1 MNSLRVLLIEDSPG
15 DARLIKDMLSLSRT
29 DDFTLNWC
37 ETLDAGAQALVERS
51 FDVMLLDL
59 GLPGTWGIE
68 TMRQLLARPVKVP
81 ALVVM
86 SGLSDEAVALE
97 AIQSGAQDYLVKGEV
112 TAELLS
118 RAIRYAIGRRQA
130 EDLVR
135 AHTAE
140 LVIARDRAEV
150 ANRAKSAF
158 LAAMSHDLRT
168 PLNGVLGFAQLLQ
181 RDKNLTQRQQAGVNA
196 IRQSGE
202 HLLTLINDILD
213 LAKIEAGKFELCPTV
228 FDLARYLDGLVELM
242 GVRARQKPA
251 LQLGAD
257 LSSGLPAT
265 LRADEKRLRQVLLNL
280 LDNAVKFTERGAV
293 TLRVAPCGPSGPGG
307 AGGAQ
312 ALRFEVQDTG
322 SGMDSAQLSRLF
334 QPFEQVGGLEDRNR
348 GTGLGLAISRQFVRL
363 MGSEIHVRSAKG
375 EGTRFWFDLPL
386 DAAVGETP
394 ATESA
399 RGCVVG
405 YAGPRRKIMVV
416 DDVATNRA
424 LLLDMLGSLGFEL
437 CEAGDGAEAL
447 AQLESGTPDLILLDI
462 LMPHVGGLETLD
474 RLRRTR
480 SQVFVIAISASA
492 SIEDKERSLSAG
504 ANAFLTKPIN
514 LQALMDQMGTLLNL
528 AWIQEAGA
536 APSA

>member
-1 MNSLRVLLIEDSPG
+1 VNGLRVLLIEDSPG
-15 DARLIKDMLSLSRT
+15 DARLIKDMLSQSRT

-37 ETLDAGAQALVERS
+37 ESLDAGAQALAERP

-86 SGLSDEAVALE
+86 SGLTDEAVALE

-112 TAELLS
+112 TADLLS

-228 FDLARYLDGLVELM
+228 FDLARYLDGLVELV

-257 LSSGLPAT
+257 LSDELPAT

-293 TLRVAPCGPSGPGG
+293 TLRVGPSG
-307 AGGAQ
+307 AH

-322 SGMDSAQLSRLF
+322 SGMDATQVSRLF

-363 MGSEIHVRSAKG
+363 MGSEIHVQSAKG
-375 EGTRFWFDLPL
+375 EGTRFWFDLAL
-386 DAAVGETP
+386 DAVGGETP
-394 ATESA
+394 APEA
-399 RGCVVG
+399 NRGCAIG
-405 YAGPRRKIMVV
+405 YAGRRRKIMVV

-447 AQLESGTPDLILLDI
+447 AQLESSTPDLILLDI

-474 RLRRTR
+474 RLRQAQR
-480 SQVFVIAISASA
+480 QVLVIAISASA
-492 SIEDKERSLSAG
+492 SIEDKDRSLSAG

-514 LQALMDQMGTLLNL
+514 LQALMDQMGALLNL

>member
-1 MNSLRVLLIEDSPG
+1 MNGLRRVLLIEDSAG
-15 DARLIKDMLSLSRT
+15 DARLIRHMLSQSRT
-29 DDFTLNWC
+29 DEFTLTWC
-37 ETLDAGAQALVERS
+37 ESLDAGLQSLAEQH
-51 FDVMLLDL
+51 FDVLLLDL
-59 GLPGTWGIE
+59 GLPGTWGLD
-68 TMRQLLARPVKVP
+68 TMRQLLAQPVKVP

-86 SGLSDEAVALE
+86 SGLTDEAVALE

-112 TAELLS
+112 TADLLS

-130 EDLVR
+130 EELVQ

-140 LVIARDRAEV
+140 LVVARDRAEV

-213 LAKIEAGKFELCPTV
+213 LAKIEAGKFELCPAV
-228 FDLARYLDGLVELM
+228 FDLPRYLDGLVELM
-242 GVRARQKPA
+242 GVRAKQKPA

-257 LSSGLPAT
+257 LSPDLPAT

-280 LDNAVKFTERGAV
+280 LDNAIKFTERGAV
-293 TLRVAPCGPSGPGG
+293 TLRVGPSGLH
-307 AGGAQ
+307 

-322 SGMDSAQLSRLF
+322 SGMDAAQLSRLF
-334 QPFEQVGGLEDRNR
+334 RPFEQVGGLEDRNR

-363 MGSEIHVRSAKG
+363 MGSEIHVQSEKG
-375 EGTRFWFDLPL
+375 EGTRFWFDLAL
-386 DAAVGETP
+386 DAAAEGETP
-394 ATESA
+394 APESD
-399 RGCVVG
+399 RGSVVG
-405 YAGPRRKIMVV
+405 YAGPRRKVMVV

-437 CEAGDGAEAL
+437 CEAGDGAQAL
-447 AQLESGTPDLILLDI
+447 SQLDSSTPDLILLDI
-462 LMPHVGGLETLD
+462 LMPHVGGLETLE
-474 RLRRTR
+474 RLRRR
-480 SQVFVIAISASA
+480 RDQVPVIAISASA
-492 SIEDKERSLSAG
+492 SIDDKERSLSAG

-514 LQALMDQMGTLLNL
+514 LQALMDQMGALLNL
-528 AWIQEAGA
+528 EWIQEVNA